1 MAEKKIIK
9 TKIALIGCGP
19 ACTAAT
25 IQLTRSGFSPLIICQ
40 SSKNTIRNANLIE
53 NLIGFPNGISG
64 EEFNRSI
71 ILQLANNNAKIL
83 EEVVSQVSKEGKSYI
98 VETTKNV
105 IHTGFLII
113 GSGTKPIYLDVE
125 GEKQAYNNKNL
136 FYEVYNAKNFAENK
150 DIIIIGSGDAA
161 YDYALNLSTIAK
173 EIKIIQRTKNRSKSL
188 VLLQERV
195 MNNEKI
201 AVISGRSVKNFLFN
215 EKKDNIQLRL
225 LFNDTLETI
234 KTDLILV
241 AIGRKSNIDFLSP
254 ELLQEFNCLANTVN
268 TRIKNSNIY
277 FIGDVKNGLYRQI
290 SIAAGEGVRVAME
303 IARRINSANK

>member
-1 MAEKKIIK
+1 MAEKQILR

-19 ACTAAT
+19 ANTATA
-25 IQLTRSGFSPLIICQ
+25 IQLIRSGFKPIVICQ

-53 NLIGFPNGISG
+53 NLIGFPGGISG
-64 EEFNRSI
+64 EEFNCSM
-71 ILQLANNNAKIL
+71 ILQLANNNATIL
-83 EEVVSQVSKEGKSYI
+83 EELVSQVSKEENNYI
-98 VETTKNV
+98 IETTENS
-105 IHTGFLII
+105 IHTEFLII
-113 GSGTKPIYLDVE
+113 GSGTKPLTLDVE
-125 GEKQAYNNKNL
+125 GEKKAYNNKKL
-136 FYEVYNAKNFAENK
+136 FYEVYNAKDLAENK
-150 DIIIIGSGDAA
+150 DIVIIGSGDAA

-173 EIKIIQRTKNRSKSL
+173 EITIIQRTKNRSKSL

-195 MNNEKI
+195 MNDEKI
-201 AVISGRSVKNFLFN
+201 AVISGRRVKNFFFN

-225 LFNDTLETI
+225 LFNDALETI

-254 ELLQEFNCLANTVN
+254 ELLQEFNCLANTVDTN
-268 TRIKNSNIY
+268 IKNSKIY

-290 SIAAGEGVRVAME
+290 TIAAGEGVRVAME